1 MSTIWA
7 FDLGKGSIGEA
18 VWNTGKKQF
27 DHVASL
33 LIPQEFASTKEAA
46 TRRRMWRTRQAHKAR
61 EAWLDEVWSK
71 AGLTPLV
78 GRRVGK
84 VDADGNWI
92 EPKEWKKKKGTWK
105 LQHPGDPRLEREFPA
120 KGDSTC
126 YTSCLLRI
134 KLLRGEKL
142 EEWQI
147 YKALHSAIQKR
158 GYGRV
163 PWAGRDVKLNKDA
176 TPEEI
181 EEAQKKADA
190 DLAKKD
196 PNYKAAVEAWPHYKD
211 THKAAYH
218 HPCFY
223 DAEKQGLWSQDDPDV
238 LHERID
244 HTAGSTRQVRFD
256 REDVEKEVAELARQA
271 SKQLPKLADAFTQW
285 KKDGWF
291 VHRETPRKDKT
302 FTMHAADIG
311 QFLVHGPAGQPS
323 ADALKNFDQYLS
335 FRKEAGIHPGSDD
348 DWLGATAQKTPRFD
362 NRIVND
368 CALLDG
374 MQVCKVE
381 ARLDKKTG
389 VPYPDSLLPSEV
401 TFLMKL
407 KNIRVRDGDG
417 QRPLTMQ
424 EIQTILEWAEA
435 KVKAVK
441 SDAKHWAEKISKC
454 FAVTAKAWGAD
465 KVLKKLDLH
474 PLPGHEEVK
483 APKVEGRSRFSR
495 PALKI
500 IRALILSGQKP
511 SVFLARLE
519 SGDAALLDE
528 LGLDV
533 LIADPVQVVNG
544 KKQKFDRQRPYV
556 LGSQLKFLRDLAQ
569 TNDTWEGI
577 YLPEQRMDAL
587 EAKHKDADGQV
598 NVDKAIHELIGA
610 NNDPIVRHRL
620 EVFHS
625 RLLELQKRHGTPSEI
640 VLEFVRTDFMGEDAK
655 RDLAKFQKEREEA
668 REESKAIMRD
678 NQIDD
683 RSAPL
688 KYELLKQQGAVCL
701 YCCEDK
707 NRQNISMSDIGN
719 DLVDIDHIV
728 PRSKGG
734 PDAMI
739 NYVLAHRSCNAK
751 KDNRTPFEWLHSS
764 DRWQGYLNIIDQHA
778 TTLRNKKVQ
787 LLTREDAPQ
796 LVERYTALAET
807 AWISRLAKK
816 IIDLRFGWKNSN
828 DGTGDKR
835 VTIVSGGLTGRIRRK
850 FKLNSILN
858 PNAESEEEA
867 EKKNRK
873 DNRHHAL
880 DAMVICFLPGWMRD
894 PKKEKFFRFPDPV
907 RQNPHG
913 FLAREVER
921 VMPEVLA
928 FERAALADTTYACRW
943 EDHHKKARKIVQ
955 RTPLFDLAMKPAAQN
970 KKTFDLKYLEKQV
983 QDIRELKVKKDGVL
997 QDGPLVS
1004 AIKELLKTQPSQKD
1018 WEDFCA
1024 EYRKPRKDGGK
1035 GPRVIQ
1041 VTVLAGEPTEYR
1053 EMSKDKKGA
1062 WRKGGG
1068 NHQGQIIYR
1077 DSEGIPKVQPIY
1089 VHASI
1094 TQELG
1099 RLKAAG
1105 CTVQGFF
1112 QSGCLVET
1120 TQPLPA
1126 AGYSMVIRNEND
1138 EKRRINAEADLPPSK
1153 LTLRNIITKD
1163 SVAELTLADNTRVV
1177 GKIDAWMRAGLRRI
1191 D

>member
-33 LIPQEFASTKEAA
+33 LIPAEFASTKDAA
-46 TRRRMWRTRQAHKAR
+46 SRRRMMRTRQAHKAR
-61 EAWLDEVWSK
+61 EAWLDEVWKS

-78 GRRVGK
+78 GRRVGR
-84 VDADGNWI
+84 VN
-92 EPKEWKKKKGTWK
+92 GTWQ
-105 LQHPGDPRLEREFPA
+105 LVSEGDPRLEREFPA
-120 KGDSTC
+120 KGDTTC

-142 EEWQI
+142 EDWQI

-163 PWAGRDVKLNKDA
+163 PWAGREVKLSKDA
-176 TPEEI
+176 TSEEI

-196 PNYKAAVEAWPHYKD
+196 PNYKAAVEAWPQYKS
-211 THKAAYH
+211 THAAAYH
-218 HPCFY
+218 YPCYY
-223 DAEKQGLWSQDDPDV
+223 DAEKQGLWSQDDPEA
-238 LHERID
+238 LQERID
-244 HTAGSTRQVRFD
+244 HNAGSTRRVRFD
-256 REDVEKEVAELARQA
+256 REDVEKEIAALARQA
-271 SKQLPKLADAFTQW
+271 SKQLPKLTDAFARW
-285 KKDGWF
+285 KKDGWL
-291 VHRETPRKDKT
+291 VHREPERKNKV
-302 FTMHAADIG
+302 FKLRAEEIG

-323 ADALKNFDQYLS
+323 ADALRNFDEYLS
-335 FRKEAGIHPGSDD
+335 FREDAGIHPGSDD

-389 VPYPDSLLPSEV
+389 APYPDSLLPSEV

-407 KNIRVRDGDG
+407 KNVRVRDGDG
-417 QRPLTMQ
+417 QRPLTVH
-424 EIQTILEWAEA
+424 EIQATFDWAEA
-435 KVKAVK
+435 KLKAVK
-441 SDAKHWAEKISKC
+441 PNAQHWPEKIAKC
-454 FAVTAKAWGAD
+454 FAVTEKAWGAD

-483 APKVEGRSRFSR
+483 APKIEGRSRFSR

-500 IRALILSGQKP
+500 IRALILAGQKP

-519 SGDAALLDE
+519 GGEAALLDE
-528 LGLDV
+528 IGLDV
-533 LIADPVQVVNG
+533 LAADPVRKVDG
-544 KKQKFDRQRPYV
+544 DKQKLERQRPYV
-556 LGSQLKFLRDLAQ
+556 LSSQLKFLRDLAR
-569 TNDTWEGI
+569 TNDTWETI

-587 EAKHKDADGQV
+587 EARHRDADGQV
-598 NVDKAIHELIGA
+598 NVEKAIHELIGA

-620 EVFHS
+620 EVFNS
-625 RLLELQKRHGTPSEI
+625 RLVELQKRHGMPSEI

-655 RDLAKFQKEREEA
+655 RDLAKFQKEREKT
-668 REESKAIMRD
+668 REESRAMMRD
-678 NQIDD
+678 HEIDD

-688 KYELLKQQGAVCL
+688 KYELLKQQGDTCL
-701 YCCEDK
+701 YCGK
-707 NRQNISMSDIGN
+707 LISISDIGD

-728 PRSKGG
+728 PRSLGG

-751 KDNRTPFEWLHSS
+751 KDNRTPFDWLHSS

-787 LLTREDAPQ
+787 LLTREDAPE

-867 EKKNRK
+867 ENKNRK

-880 DAMVICFLPGWMRD
+880 DAMVIAFLPGWMRD

-907 RQNPHG
+907 RQNPHR
-913 FLAREVER
+913 FLAKEIER
-921 VMPEVLA
+921 VMPETLA
-928 FERAALADTTYACRW
+928 FEKAALADTTYACRW
-943 EDHHKKARKIVQ
+943 EDHRKKARKIVQ
-955 RTPLFDLAMKPAAQN
+955 RTPLIDLAMKPAAQN
-970 KKTFDLKYLEKQV
+970 KKTFDLKYLEKQI
-983 QDIRELKVKKDGVL
+983 QDIRELKVKRDAVL
-997 QDGPLVS
+997 QDGPLV
-1004 AIKELLKTQPSQKD
+1004 AALKKLLETQPSQKD

-1024 EYRKPRKDGGK
+1024 EYRRPRKDGSN

-1041 VTVLAGEPTEYR
+1041 VTVLAGEPNEYR

-1068 NHQGQIIYR
+1068 NHQGQIIYL
-1077 DSEGIPKVQPIY
+1077 DSASIPRVQPVY

-1094 TQELG
+1094 TQELE
-1099 RLKAAG
+1099 RLKEAG
-1105 CTVQGFF
+1105 CKVQGFF

-1120 TQPLPA
+1120 TQTLPSA
-1126 AGYSMVIRNEND
+1126 DYSNVIRNEKD
-1138 EKRRINAEADLPPSK
+1138 QKRRIDAVADLPPCK
-1153 LTLRNIITKD
+1153 LTLRNIVTDKLD
-1163 SVAELTLADNTRVV
+1163 AELTLADNTRIV
-1177 GKIDAWMRAGLRRI
+1177 GKIDVWIRAGLRRI